1 MRPYN
6 GAVRIITTH
15 LTADFDAFAA
25 AVVARRLFPEHEV
38 LFPGSL
44 ELAVRRFLEE
54 SGFTFEELR
63 LREAR
68 KAMVGHA
75 VVVDTR
81 NPSRLGEVWG
91 LIEAANAPVT
101 LIDHHPPSE
110 GGIES
115 EEDLSRSAGATSTII
130 VSLLDERGIEPSP
143 EEASLLLMGIHE
155 DTGSLAYA
163 ETTPEDHRAAAWLL
177 ERGASLEWVRRW
189 VAKGLEPSQLELL
202 GRLAEATEERVVNGV
217 RVAIA
222 AVDVDRYHEEA
233 AYVVHRWV
241 ETFDHPV
248 GIALIQ
254 NPPQTNVII
263 RSRVPGFD
271 AGKLAARFGGG
282 GHPAAASARV
292 TGAVTVELR
301 ERLLEALSEELPR
314 LAVARDVAGRR
325 LFTVPASETVAAV
338 KERMNELKVNAL
350 PVRETGSG
358 ALAGVVTRQILDRA
372 LAHGL
377 ADRPVAAV
385 MQPGVPTVDAE
396 TLLEELRDL
405 FLERSYRFVVVE
417 EEGRPIGV
425 VTRMQLF
432 RHLFDH
438 QRRAGLSLDNRMAGA
453 RLVSQG
459 VTRLLREVPPEWV
472 REVLP
477 VVRRVAE
484 RLDSPVYLVGGMVR
498 DLLLGRPS
506 EDVDLV
512 VEGDGIVFAEALAG
526 ETGGRAHPHP
536 PFLTSIVT
544 LPDGNH
550 LDVATARTEFYRTP
564 AALPEVETS
573 LIRQDLYR
581 RDFTI
586 NALAVVLSGD
596 RYGQLLDFF
605 GGRRDLERGEIRVL
619 HSLSF
624 IDDPTRAIRAVRYA
638 RRLGFEIAPDT
649 RQLIGTA
656 IEEDVFTR
664 LSGQRL
670 RRELELLLAEPHPAE
685 SLAMLAELGLLGAL
699 DAALEWNRTAHSYL
713 LDLEGL
719 VEWYTLGGLGAAPEP
734 LPLFLGGLAVRSGED
749 AAGRLAARLAMA
761 GRVARSFAALPADT
775 ELFLELSREGAPVSR
790 IAETVERTGPV
801 PALLAMA
808 QLEETARRR
817 MAEAMERV
825 ARLELPVRG
834 RDLVEAG
841 LPPGPHIGAGLR
853 EARRAVLDGRVSPED
868 AAAVALE
875 AARAAMEAEAP
886 AGG

>member
-1 MRPYN
+1 MRL
-6 GAVRIITTH
+6 VTTH

-25 AVVARRLFPEHEV
+25 AVAAVRLYPDHDLV
-38 LFPGSL
+38 FPGSL

-54 SGFTFEELR
+54 SGFTFEERR
-63 LREAR
+63 LREVRREA
-68 KAMVGHA
+68 VEHA

-81 NPSRLGEVWG
+81 SPRRLGELWG
-91 LIEAANAPVT
+91 LIEAAGAPVT
-101 LIDHHPPSE
+101 LIDHHPETES
-110 GGIES
+110 GIVPT
-115 EEDLSRSAGATSTII
+115 EDLSRPVGAASTI
-130 VSLLDERGIEPSP
+130 VASLFRERGIDPSP

-155 DTGSLAYA
+155 DTGGLVYP
-163 ETTPEDHRAAAWLL
+163 ETTAEDHRAAAWLL
-177 ERGASLEWVRRW
+177 ERGASLDWVRRW
-189 VAKGLEPSQLELL
+189 VVKGLEPEQLELL
-202 GRLAEATEERVVNGV
+202 GKLAEAAEVTVINGV
-217 RVAIA
+217 PVAMA
-222 AVDVDRYHEEA
+222 AVEVDRYPEEA

-241 ETFDHPV
+241 ETFGHPV
-248 GIALIQ
+248 GIALIHD
-254 NPPQTNVII
+254 PPQTNII
-263 RSRVPGFD
+263 VRATVPGFD
-271 AGKLAARFGGG
+271 AGRFAARFGGG

-292 TGAVTVELR
+292 TGALTVELR
-301 ERLLEALSEELPR
+301 ERLREALAEELPR
-314 LAVARDVAGRR
+314 QALARDVAGRR
-325 LFTVPASETVAAV
+325 LFTVPASDTVAAA
-338 KERMNELKVNAL
+338 KARMNELKVNAL
-350 PVRETGSG
+350 PVREAGGGT
-358 ALAGVVTRQILDRA
+358 LAGVVTRQILDRA

-377 ADRPVAAV
+377 ADRPVETV
-385 MQPGVPTVDAE
+385 MLPGVPAVDAQTPLE
-396 TLLEELRDL
+396 TLRDL

-417 EEGRPIGV
+417 EDGRPVGV

-432 RHLFDH
+432 RHLFDR
-438 QRRAGLSLDNRMAGA
+438 QQRAGSALDNRMAGE
-453 RLVSQG
+453 RPVSQP
-459 VTRLLREVPPEWV
+459 VTRLLREIPPPWV
-472 REVLP
+472 REALT
-477 VVRRVAE
+477 VVRRVAD
-484 RLDSPVYLVGGMVR
+484 RLGFPVYVVGGMVR

-512 VEGDGIVFAEALAG
+512 VEGDGIALAEALAA

-544 LPDGNH
+544 LPDGRH

-586 NALAVVLSGD
+586 NALAVALSGD

-638 RRLGFEIAPDT
+638 RRLGFEIASDT
-649 RQLIGTA
+649 RRLIATA
-656 IEEDVFTR
+656 VAEGVFAR

-670 RRELELLLAEPHPAE
+670 RHELELLLAEPHPAE
-685 SLAMLAELGLLGAL
+685 SLAMLAQLGLLGVL
-699 DAALEWNRTAHSYL
+699 DPGLEWSRAAHSFL

-719 VEWYTLGGLGAAPEP
+719 AEWYTLGRLGDPPEP
-734 LPLFLGGLAVRSGED
+734 LPFYLGGLAVRSGEEI
-749 AAGRLAARLAMA
+749 ARRLASRLALA
-761 GRVARSFAALPADT
+761 GQAARSFEALPGQVAR
-775 ELFLELSREGAPVSR
+775 FAALSREGAPASR
-790 IAETVERTGPV
+790 IAEAIERTGAA

-808 QLEETARRR
+808 GLDEAARAR

-834 RDLVEAG
+834 KDLVEAG

-853 EARRAVLDGRVSPED
+853 EARRALLDGRISREE

-875 AARAAMEAEAP
+875 AARAALEEKSAP
-886 AGG
+886 